1 MMIPSTWSGIRWSTT
16 GPFLGNFW
24 ETNLVPMGGTLHS
37 TRWLVKSPR
46 QYRCKLEKR
55 LAIHIFSPRAS
66 LLAVKEVLPWEIPT
80 WSWQVIGNKSKI
92 CWCMCWMFVAGKGMT
107 LCYLIYKGPF
117 FYFKFW
123 ILISGNGVT
132 LYYTDPQTERTPGV
146 DDRLVMLIMKK
157 INYKQLGK
165 VISAFRWYNGA
176 DMGHRKKRPEMT
188 NFFYSI

>member
-1 MMIPSTWSGIRWSTT
+1 
-16 GPFLGNFW
+16 
-24 ETNLVPMGGTLHS
+24 
-37 TRWLVKSPR
+37 
-46 QYRCKLEKR
+46 
-55 LAIHIFSPRAS
+55 
-66 LLAVKEVLPWEIPT
+66 
-80 WSWQVIGNKSKI
+80 
-92 CWCMCWMFVAGKGMT
+92 MCWMFVAGKGMT

-146 DDRLVMLIMKK
+146 DDRLVMLMMKK

-188 NFFYSI
+188 NFFLLYLTISWTLFDQFLSWKKNCTICRRKLALKMMMMVKMTTGWRPLCRPKAPDGVLRLGDPTLPQENNS

>member
-1 MMIPSTWSGIRWSTT
+1 
-16 GPFLGNFW
+16 
-24 ETNLVPMGGTLHS
+24 
-37 TRWLVKSPR
+37 
-46 QYRCKLEKR
+46 
-55 LAIHIFSPRAS
+55 
-66 LLAVKEVLPWEIPT
+66 
-80 WSWQVIGNKSKI
+80 
-92 CWCMCWMFVAGKGMT
+92 MCWMFVAGKGMT

-146 DDRLVMLIMKK
+146 DDRLVMLMMKK

-188 NFFYSI
+188 NFFTLFNHFLDPIWPIFVLKKKLHYLQTEACLKNDDDGENDHRLTTFVSAKSSGWSSQAGGSYPPSRKQFLRSLSDEDIK